1 MPTRLGVLCLFTM
14 LVPSGWVLAADIPTA
29 APIRAVTVF
38 PDRAEV
44 TRLLEVSLPA
54 GASTLVIDDLP
65 ASLFAESVRVSGE
78 GGAGVAIGSVETKPV
93 FAEAAVSDM
102 ERRLQ
107 AELQALGDQRR
118 AAEDRIAALRVQ
130 LDFIATI
137 GREMPM
143 TANDEI
149 VRGSMDPA
157 KWQQAW
163 TALSGGA
170 AEARDGIRAAEIAMR
185 DIDAKLAQKNQE
197 LAQIHTGRTATVVAR
212 INLEATAPAT
222 VKLRL
227 SYQLP
232 DAGWRPLYDARLDS
246 EAGHVEL
253 AQLGEVQQRTG
264 EDWSSVALTLSTAQ
278 PAVGAALPE
287 LGSWFLNVVRLDD
300 LARQFG
306 AAGAVVAD
314 EAARPEADS
323 ELKKDKLADKRVDL
337 IASEFAAEYRISG
350 TATVPSDDAPHKFVI
365 ADHDLPATLAV
376 RTVPKLMPAAHLYAT
391 VAYDGAEPLLPGQ
404 LSVFRDG
411 AFIGTGNLAILRPKE
426 KVELGFGVDD
436 KLSVDYQF
444 ETGEQSTEGL
454 FTNKQRLERRY
465 RITIANH
472 HSRPIEVTVLDQL
485 PVPQDERIEVELLG
499 ESTKPSKQDWEDRK
513 GVLAWTASYA
523 PNEERVIKFGYGV
536 TYPEG
541 THVAG
546 L

>member
-1 MPTRLGVLCLFTM
+1 MSTRLGVLCMFTM

-78 GGAGVAIGSVETKPV
+78 GGASVAIGSVETKPIY
-93 FAEAAVSDM
+93 AEAAVSEM

-107 AELQALGDQRR
+107 AEVQDLSDQRR

-130 LDFIATI
+130 LNFIATI
-137 GREMPM
+137 GREMPT

-149 VRGSMDPA
+149 VRGTMDPA

-170 AEARDGIRAAEIAMR
+170 AEAQDGIRAAEIAIR
-185 DIDAKLAQKNQE
+185 DVDAKLAQKNQE
-197 LAQIHTGRTATVVAR
+197 LAQIHTGRNATVVAR
-212 INLEATAPAT
+212 INLEATTPAT

-264 EDWSSVALTLSTAQ
+264 EDWSGVALTLSTAR

-287 LGSWFLNVVRLDD
+287 LGSWFLNMVRLDD
-300 LARQFG
+300 LAKQY
-306 AAGAVVAD
+306 GAVSAD
-314 EAARPEADS
+314 EAPAAEPDS
-323 ELKKDKLADKRVDL
+323 DSRREKNNLADKPAQLV
-337 IASEFAAEYRISG
+337 ASEFAAEYRISG

-391 VAYDGAEPLLPGQ
+391 VAYDGKEPLLPGQ

-411 AFIGTGNLAILRPKE
+411 AFIGTGSLAMLRPKE

-465 RITIANH
+465 RIAIANH

-485 PVPQDERIEVELLG
+485 PVPQDERIEVELLT
-499 ESTKPSKQDWEDRK
+499 ESTKPTKQDWEDRK
-513 GVLAWTASYA
+513 GVVAWTASYA

>member
-1 MPTRLGVLCLFTM
+1 MSTRLGVLCMFTM

-54 GASTLVIDDLP
+54 GTSTLVIDDLP

-78 GGAGVAIGSVETKPV
+78 GGASVAIGSVETKPIY
-93 FAEAAVSDM
+93 AEAAVSEM

-107 AELQALGDQRR
+107 AEIQDLSDQRR

-130 LDFIATI
+130 LNFIATI
-137 GREMPM
+137 GREMPA

-149 VRGSMDPA
+149 VRGTMDPA

-170 AEARDGIRAAEIAMR
+170 AEAQDGIRAAEIAMR
-185 DIDAKLAQKNQE
+185 DVDAKLAQKNQE
-197 LAQIHTGRTATVVAR
+197 LAQIHTGRNATVVAR
-212 INLEATAPAT
+212 INLEANAPAT

-264 EDWSSVALTLSTAQ
+264 EDWSGVALTLSTAR

-287 LGSWFLNVVRLDD
+287 LGSWFLNMVRLDD
-300 LARQFG
+300 LAKQY
-306 AAGAVVAD
+306 GAVSAD
-314 EAARPEADS
+314 EAPAAEPDS
-323 ELKKDKLADKRVDL
+323 DSRREKNKLADKPAQLV
-337 IASEFAAEYRISG
+337 ASEFAAEYRISG

-391 VAYDGAEPLLPGQ
+391 VAYDGSEPLLPGQ

-411 AFIGTGNLAILRPKE
+411 AFIGTGNLAMLRPKE

-465 RITIANH
+465 RIAIANH

-485 PVPQDERIEVELLG
+485 PVPQDERIEVELLT
-499 ESTKPSKQDWEDRK
+499 ESTKPTKQDWQDRK
-513 GVLAWTASYA
+513 GVVAWTASYA